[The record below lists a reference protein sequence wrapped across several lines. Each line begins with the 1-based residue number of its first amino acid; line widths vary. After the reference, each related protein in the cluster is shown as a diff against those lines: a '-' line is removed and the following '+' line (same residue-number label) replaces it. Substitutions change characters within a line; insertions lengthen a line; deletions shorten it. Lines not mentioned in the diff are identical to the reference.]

1 MIPGLGEGW
10 ASGGGVAWGA
20 SLEGHIRNTAQD
32 GTSALPCSSHLF
44 EFSYCLNPAGC
55 QKAKG
60 EAVSRGPR
68 AQTRAENGSGVGWGG
83 KENEQHVLL
92 LFFTVP
98 HFSTSTFSSSRH
110 LLEAS
115 WPERGGET
123 W

>member
-1 MIPGLGEGW
+1 MKTRDKTVIPGLGEGW

-44 EFSYCLNPAGC
+44 ESSYCLDPAGC

-83 KENEQHVLL
+83 KRRMN
-92 LFFTVP
+92 
-98 HFSTSTFSSSRH
+98 STSYSSSSLCPISRH
-110 LLEAS
+110 LPFLL
-115 WPERGGET
+115 PEVY
-123 W
+123 